1 MPYFLPKN
9 VYTYFYTSSIYRSFL
24 RIYQRFSN
32 YIDDSTENIE
42 LPANN
47 DNKKGMQR

>member
-1 MPYFLPKN
+1 MCEIISTIFK
-9 VYTYFYTSSIYRSFL
+9 IYRSFL

-32 YIDDSTENIE
+32 YIDDSTEIIE